1 MQTHVGG
8 FAAGL
13 DYRVDPNTIVGF
25 GLAGGTGSWGLAD
38 GMGGGNMN
46 DFQAGVYGRHIAG
59 PWYTALAAA
68 FATHDVSTNRNV
80 TVAGTGG
87 IYDARFTAESLGARA
102 EGGYRVDLQRFGV
115 TPYAALQAQVFHLPS
130 YSETTTGDATYLLA
144 YASKSVTDTHSEV
157 GSWFDYRLTG
167 VAPVTLFAR
176 AAWAHDFD
184 IDRSAIATFQSLPGA
199 SFIVNGASVARD
211 AALASLGARV
221 AMGHGWTLVGQ
232 IDGEDGDGWHS
243 VSGNATIRKTW

>member
-1 MQTHVGG
+1 
-8 FAAGL
+8 
-13 DYRVDPNTIVGF
+13 
-25 GLAGGTGSWGLAD
+25 
-38 GMGGGNMN
+38 MGGGNMN

-59 PWYTALAAA
+59 PWYAALAAA

-80 TVAGTGG
+80 SVAGTGG
-87 IYDARFTAESLGARA
+87 IYDARFTAESIGARA
-102 EGGYRVDLQRFGV
+102 EGGYRVDLRSFGV
-115 TPYAALQAQVFHLPS
+115 TPYAALQSQVFHLPS

-144 YASKSVTDTHSEV
+144 YASKSVTDTHSEL

-176 AAWAHDFD
+176 AAWAHDFNT
-184 IDRSAIATFQSLPGA
+184 DRSATATFQSLPGA
-199 SFIVNGASVARD
+199 SFIVNGASAARD
-211 AALASLGARV
+211 AALASIGARV

-232 IDGEDGDGWHS
+232 IDGEDGDGWHT